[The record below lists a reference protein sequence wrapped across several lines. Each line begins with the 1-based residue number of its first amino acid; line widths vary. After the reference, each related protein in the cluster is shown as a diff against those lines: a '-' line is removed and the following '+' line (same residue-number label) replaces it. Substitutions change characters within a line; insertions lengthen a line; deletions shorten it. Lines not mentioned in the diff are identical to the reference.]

1 MKWKEFNIAE
11 FLIHQ
16 KKMGAPIA
24 NDLLFEKFTKI
35 LKQQQEQQQVAINN
49 NNNMPTPNMNNNN
62 KNLNNNNNNNYYNKN
77 HNNPASSSSATT
89 VISNTNNNVV
99 AVAQAAAK
107 AVSVVSSHPH
117 QSMVAT
123 GVANNQLLREQMA
136 ARRSLS
142 ARLQQLQHP
151 QLHQQQMHSMR
162 PNVGHM
168 ASAAAGHTGGHHMII
183 VSIYIFYI
191 SVWD

>member
-24 NDLLFEKFTKI
+24 NDLLFEKFSKI
-35 LKQQQEQQQVAINN
+35 LKQQQEQQQQQHQQAAFNNNNTPNPNINSNHQTNN
-49 NNNMPTPNMNNNN
+49 NNNFY
-62 KNLNNNNNNNYYNKN
+62 KKN
-77 HNNPASSSSATT
+77 HNLLPSSSLPAA
-89 VISNTNNNVV
+89 INANNNIV

-107 AVSVVSSHPH
+107 AAATIVASAPHSHVH
-117 QSMVAT
+117 QST
-123 GVANNQLLREQMA
+123 GGVANNQLHEQMI

-151 QLHQQQMHSMR
+151 QLHQQQQQQQQQLHIR

-168 ASAAAGHTGGHHMII
+168 ASAGHSGHHVII
-183 VSIYIFYI
+183 VSRF
-191 SVWD
+191 D